1 MSDHAESADLLR
13 LQADLRS
20 LRRERAL
27 RSPYHFSQVYL
38 RHCFTA
44 EPSRMHVD
52 LFRSLAQISR
62 DRNGRVA
69 VAAPR
74 GHAKST
80 VVTLGFVLWSML
92 SGRENYALIISAT
105 KEQAAQ
111 HLKHIREEIMG
122 NPLLAEDFPE
132 LCGER
137 RRRNAP
143 WRDNKIR
150 LSREAHIHA
159 LGAGQRVRGLREG
172 PNRPSLIVVDDL
184 EELEACQSA
193 EQREKTREWFTKTLL
208 KAVAPGANV
217 VVIGTVLHYDSLLAR
232 LLDPNQSPGWDS
244 SKYQAVLRFA
254 DRTDLW
260 DAWSEIY
267 WGRAEHEGRS
277 GKEAARAYFEA
288 QRDDM
293 LEGSE
298 VLWPERE
305 PYEVLMEQRLTEGQ
319 ASFDAEKQNEPLD
332 PEQCL
337 FSAESFRHWDQDGET
352 FHAMRKAGRYRRLV
366 AACDPSLG
374 KTTRRHDDTAIVVLG
389 ITSNGELDVV
399 AADLAKRKP
408 AQIIDRVLELAGEY
422 GFEEIAVETNQFQE
436 MLAEQLEREAG
447 ERSVRLRI
455 RKVNHTG
462 AKHAR
467 IQSLEPLITSGRLR
481 FSRGQRELLDQ
492 LRQFP
497 LGAHD
502 DGPDAL
508 EMAVSIAKDNRPQLT
523 VMG

>member
-1 MSDHAESADLLR
+1 MIDLAESTELLR
-13 LQADLRS
+13 LQASLRS
-20 LRRERAL
+20 VRRERA
-27 RSPYHFSQVYL
+27 RHSPYHFSQIYL
-38 RHCFTA
+38 GHCFTE
-44 EPSRMHVD
+44 EPSPMHVD
-52 LFRSLAQISR
+52 LFRSLAHVSR
-62 DRNGRVA
+62 DRNGRIA

-80 VVTLGFVLWSML
+80 VVTLGFMLWSML

-137 RRRNAP
+137 RRRGAP
-143 WRDNKIR
+143 WRDYKIK
-150 LSREAHIHA
+150 LSRDAHIHA
-159 LGAGQRVRGLREG
+159 LGAGQKVRGLREG

-232 LLDPNQSPGWDS
+232 LLDPKQSPGWDS
-244 SKYQAVLRFA
+244 SKYQAVLSFA
-254 DRTDLW
+254 DRTDHW

-267 WGRAEHEGRS
+267 WGRDEHDGRS
-277 GKEAARAYFEA
+277 GKEAAHAYFDA
-288 QRDDM
+288 HRDTM

-305 PYEVLMEQRLTEGQ
+305 PYEMLMEQRLTEGQ

-337 FSAESFRHWDQDGET
+337 FSSESFRHWDEAGET
-352 FHAMRKAGRYRRLV
+352 FHAQKQAGAYQRIV

-374 KTTRRHDDTAIVVLG
+374 KTSRRHDDTAIVVLG
-389 ITSNGELDVV
+389 ITRNGEHDVV

-422 GFEEIAVETNQFQE
+422 GFTEIAVETNQFQE
-436 MLAEQLEREAG
+436 MLAEQLEREATA
-447 ERSVRLRI
+447 RSVRLRI
-455 RKVNHTG
+455 RRVNHTG

-467 IQSLEPLITSGRLR
+467 IQSLEPLISTGRLR
-481 FSRGQRELLDQ
+481 FGRGQQTLLDQ

-508 EMAVSIAKDNRPQLT
+508 EMAVSIAKDDKPRLT
-523 VMG
+523 IMG

>member
-1 MSDHAESADLLR
+1 MNELAESAELLR
-13 LQADLRS
+13 LQASVRS

-27 RSPYHFSQVYL
+27 RSPYHFCQIYL
-38 RHCFTA
+38 RHCFTE
-44 EPSRMHVD
+44 EPSPMHVD
-52 LFRSLAQISR
+52 LFRSLAEISSA
-62 DRNGRVA
+62 RNGRVA

-92 SGRENYALIISAT
+92 SGRERYALIISAT

-111 HLKHIREEIMG
+111 HLKHIREEIAS

-132 LCGER
+132 CCGEK

-143 WRDNKIR
+143 WRDYKIR
-150 LSREAHIHA
+150 LSGNSHVHA
-159 LGAGQRVRGLREG
+159 LGSGQKIRGLREG
-172 PNRPSLIVVDDL
+172 PNRPSLIIVDDL

-193 EQREKTREWFTKTLL
+193 EQREKTREWFAKTLL

-217 VVIGTVLHYDSLLAR
+217 VVIGTVLHYDSLLAH
-232 LLDPNQSPGWDS
+232 LLDPNQSPGWDA
-244 SKYQAVLRFA
+244 SKYQAVLSFA

-267 WGRAEHEGRS
+267 WGRAEHEGRT
-277 GKEAARAYFEA
+277 GKEAARAYFDVH
-288 QRDDM
+288 RDAM
-293 LEGSE
+293 LEGSNA
-298 VLWPERE
+298 LWPERE
-305 PYEVLMEQRLTEGQ
+305 PYEMLMEQRLTEGQ

-332 PEQCL
+332 PQQCL
-337 FSAESFRHWDQDGET
+337 FSSDSFRYWDEGGET
-352 FHAMRKAGRYRRLV
+352 FHSQRKSGAYRRVV

-374 KTTRRHDDTAIVVLG
+374 KPTRRHDDTAIVVLG
-389 ITSNGELDVV
+389 ITSNGEHDVV

-408 AQIIDRVLELAGEY
+408 AQIIERVLELAVEY
-422 GFEEIAVETNQFQE
+422 GFDEIAVETNQFQE
-436 MLAEQLEREAG
+436 MLAEQLEREAV
-447 ERSVRLRI
+447 ECSVRLRI
-455 RKVNHTG
+455 RMVNHTN

-467 IQSLEPLITSGRLR
+467 IQSLEPLISTGRLR
-481 FSRGQRELLDQ
+481 FGRGQQGLLDQ

-508 EMAVSIAKDNRPQLT
+508 EMAVSIAKDNRPRLT
-523 VMG
+523 IMG